1 MHVRPKKAGSKK
13 KKKGKEKDE
22 AAMEQLMA
30 EETAAAER
38 VGSYPWAVRE
48 YISAHGR
55 ADCAPRAIQAL
66 SNLELKPNEWMKEL
80 QQMEAEGML
89 QEFLAACEPTP
100 ETLAKAQASPSW
112 PEQASEPE
120 A

>member
-1 MHVRPKKAGSKK
+1 
-13 KKKGKEKDE
+13 
-22 AAMEQLMA
+22 MA

-66 SNLELKPNEWMKEL
+66 SNLELKPNQWMKEL

-120 A
+120 EA